1 MPSAS
6 VAGPGQGQQ
15 VETLEVLSMGGR
27 ALVADTSK
35 KLESEDCPGR
45 TQRRCSDL
53 AYIPRQHLN
62 GCNHVHPLIGA
73 LRNIAVSRSSRKT
86 VHLQK

>member
-6 VAGPGQGQQ
+6 IAGPGQGQQ
-15 VETLEVLSMGGR
+15 VETLEVLNMGGR

-35 KLESEDCPGR
+35 KLESEDCPG
-45 TQRRCSDL
+45 
-53 AYIPRQHLN
+53 LN
-62 GCNHVHPLIGA
+62 GGALIWHTSQGSILRDATNVHPLIGA